1 MLSQIVRP
9 LVQNQISLLANSQAT
24 RATLIK
30 TIARWLSYLGI
41 HAQVNSL
48 KSDADTI
55 TVSLTV
61 GKPESCESKD
71 WQQIL
76 HQLHFHGKHNQ
87 EQEQDNFEQME
98 LAEQSQMVRLLAYLI
113 QVGQP
118 EEKVSW
124 EIVKPQL
131 ISLTPDQS
139 LLAGIRSALK
149 IPQSVELIKKLNPYL
164 AAQAFPLAVKIAW
177 LDRQVNSQESQAL
190 SALLKAMTV
199 VSGRTN

>member
-9 LVQNQISLLANSQAT
+9 LVQNQIRLLANSQGT

-30 TIARWLSYLGI
+30 TIVQWLSYLGI

-48 KSDADTI
+48 KSDADKI

-61 GKPESCESKD
+61 GKPEGCESQD

-76 HQLHFHGKHNQ
+76 YQLHLDGKRN
-87 EQEQDNFEQME
+87 QEQDNFEQME
-98 LAEQSQMVRLLAYLI
+98 LAEQLQMVRLLAYLI

-124 EIVKPQL
+124 EALFPQL
-131 ISLTPDQS
+131 ISLTPDES

-149 IPQSVELIKKLNPYL
+149 VPQSIELIKKLNPYV
-164 AAQAFPLAVKIAW
+164 AAQSFPLAVKIAW

-190 SALLKAMTV
+190 TALLKAMTV
-199 VSGRTN
+199 VTGSMN

>member
-9 LVQNQISLLANSQAT
+9 LVQNQIRLLANSQAT
-24 RATLIK
+24 RATLIE
-30 TIARWLSYLGI
+30 TIVRWLSYLGI

-55 TVSLTV
+55 TVSLSV
-61 GKPESCESKD
+61 GKPESCESQD

-76 HQLHFHGKHNQ
+76 HQLHLDGRRN
-87 EQEQDNFEQME
+87 QEQDNFEQME
-98 LAEQSQMVRLLAYLI
+98 LAEQLQMVRLLAYLI

-124 EIVKPQL
+124 EALSPQL
-131 ISLTPDQS
+131 SSLTPDES

-149 IPQSVELIKKLNPYL
+149 IPQSIELIKRLNPYV
-164 AAQAFPLAVKIAW
+164 AARAFPLAVKIAW
-177 LDRQVNSQESQAL
+177 LDRQVNFQESQAL
-190 SALLKAMTV
+190 TALLRAMTV
-199 VSGRTN
+199 VSSSMN